1 MKKGKFI
8 VISGPSGTGKG
19 TICDKL
25 MNKIDAAYSVSCT
38 TREAR
43 EGEVNG
49 VDYYFINTDE
59 FLKKLKNDE
68 FLEYN
73 NYNGNYYGTLKK
85 SVLDEINNGRNVFLE
100 IDVNGAHNIKKI
112 FNDALLIY
120 IAPPSLE
127 ELKNRLIARNTE
139 NMETIEK
146 RLEIAKKELNEI
158 SFYDYVIVND
168 DVDRAVDEI
177 ENIIVDT
184 K

>member
-8 VISGPSGTGKG
+8 IISGPSGAGKG
-19 TICDKL
+19 TICDRL
-25 MNKIDAAYSVSCT
+25 INEIDAAYSISCT
-38 TREAR
+38 TRKAR
-43 EGEVNG
+43 EGEVDG
-49 VDYYFINTDE
+49 VDYYFISTDD
-59 FLKKLKNDE
+59 FLKKIKDDE

-100 IDVNGAHNIKKI
+100 IDVNGAHNVKKI
-112 FNDALLIY
+112 FDDALLIY

-127 ELKNRLIARNTE
+127 ELKNRLMARNTE
-139 NMETIEK
+139 DMDTIEK
-146 RLEIAKKELNEI
+146 RLKIAKKELNEI

-168 DVDRAVDEI
+168 NINKAVDEI
-177 ENIIVDT
+177 KDIILND